1 MVKIA
6 LAQTEI
12 IWENKEEN
20 FRIAQEYIMRASKN
34 DVDLILFPEMS
45 FTGFTMNTQYSAEN
59 DGYTCYAMKKIAQ
72 KYKIHIGFGWV
83 KEGKEK
89 AENHYTILDIY
100 GNILSDYVKIH
111 PFSYSNEDCYFCGG
125 DKLSHFCIDGIP
137 FSTFICY
144 DLRFPEVFQIASQ
157 DAHFIIIPANWPKRR
172 REHWNTLLRAR
183 AIENQVYIIAI
194 NCIGENIGGLEYSG
208 DSCVI
213 NPNGDVVMKAEG
225 EGLWICDIY
234 DDVEKYR
241 SDFPVKQ
248 DRRIELYHHLA
259 Q

>member
-1 MVKIA
+1 MKIA

-12 IWENKEEN
+12 VWENKEKNIE
-20 FRIAQEYIMRASKN
+20 IAEQLIMKAQSK
-34 DVDLILFPEMS
+34 DAKLVLFPEMS
-45 FTGFTMNTQYSAEN
+45 FTGFTMNTEYSAESS
-59 DGYTCYAMKKIAQ
+59 DFTFKILRKYAINNN
-72 KYKIHIGFGWV
+72 IIIGFGWV
-83 KEGKEK
+83 KKVADK
-89 AENHYTILDIY
+89 SENHYTIISQT
-100 GNILSDYVKIH
+100 GEVLSDYVKIH
-111 PFSYSNEDCYFCGG
+111 PFSYSNEDCYFCRG

-183 AIENQVYIIAI
+183 AIENQIYIIAI